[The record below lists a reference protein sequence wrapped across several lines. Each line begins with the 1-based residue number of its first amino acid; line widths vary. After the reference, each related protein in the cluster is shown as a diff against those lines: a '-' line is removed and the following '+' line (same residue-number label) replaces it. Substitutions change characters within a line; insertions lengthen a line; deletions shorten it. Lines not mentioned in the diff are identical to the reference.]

1 MCLVSNVFL
10 AWLTTLGIMSETKLL
25 VQNIFIHFCARGSLL
40 FGHDAPSPDTI
51 SFDLPVHPLPS
62 DHYAKHML
70 SRMQTAHQ
78 RFSQIKSDLRRHQKD
93 IYDRKARFS
102 EISSGKV
109 VYIRKEQ
116 QTTRSGQA
124 TRFLRTFDG
133 PFQVIGH
140 PYD

>member
-1 MCLVSNVFL
+1 M
-10 AWLTTLGIMSETKLL
+10 
-25 VQNIFIHFCARGSLL
+25 

-70 SRMQTAHQ
+70 SRMQIAHQ

-102 EISSGKV
+102 EIPLGKV
-109 VYIRKEQ
+109 VYIRKEP